1 MIIEFIA
8 TLSNSQNAITISDE
22 GDTRVR
28 FDIPAS
34 ELANAVKLVLLKG
47 KAFKV
52 KIEPIEEGISE

>member
-1 MIIEFIA
+1 MEVEFIA
-8 TLSNSQNAITISDE
+8 TLSNSQNAITISDG

-28 FDIPAS
+28 FDIPSS

-52 KIEPIEEGISE
+52 IINASEE

>member
-1 MIIEFIA
+1 MEIEFIA
-8 TLSNSQNAITISDE
+8 TLSNSQNAITISDG

-28 FDIPAS
+28 FDIPSS

-52 KIEPIEEGISE
+52 IINASEE

>member
-1 MIIEFIA
+1 MEIEFIA
-8 TLSNSQNAITISDE
+8 TLSNSQNAITISDA

-28 FDIPAS
+28 FDIPSS

-52 KIEPIEEGISE
+52 IINASEE